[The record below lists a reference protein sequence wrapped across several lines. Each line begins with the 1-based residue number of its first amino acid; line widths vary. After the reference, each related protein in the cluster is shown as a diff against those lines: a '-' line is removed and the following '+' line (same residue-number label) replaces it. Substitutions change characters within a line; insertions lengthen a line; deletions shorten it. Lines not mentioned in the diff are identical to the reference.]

1 MTLLRTRKRKS
12 LASDIGASPSKDIVP
27 FPRKRESM
35 AKVVSERRWLKS
47 WTPGQVGGDNVLRG
61 GRSIIMLTSGSKP
74 ERIEAG
80 TGKMPRH
87 VAIIMD
93 GNGRWAKKR
102 MLPRAMG
109 HKRGVETVR
118 KIVRAAGELGLE
130 ALSLYAFSSENW
142 KRPED
147 EINDLMGLM
156 REFIKSDLDE
166 FAANDVRL
174 KIIGNYKALAP
185 DIVDMLEESIAR
197 TSQNTR
203 TTLAVALNY
212 GAQDE
217 LARAARSAAAQGEI
231 TVESIEANLDTAG
244 LPPLDLLIRT
254 SGEQRLSNFML
265 WQAAYAE
272 FWFTDTLWPDFSKD
286 ELAQALTEFSTRE
299 RRYGGR

>member
-1 MTLLRTRKRKS
+1 
-12 LASDIGASPSKDIVP
+12 
-27 FPRKRESM
+27 M
-35 AKVVSERRWLKS
+35 AAAEA
-47 WTPGQVGGDNVLRG
+47 Q
-61 GRSIIMLTSGSKP
+61 
-74 ERIEAG
+74 ERIAAG

-118 KIVRAAGELGLE
+118 NIVRAAGDLGLE
-130 ALSLYAFSSENW
+130 TLSLYAFSSENW

-147 EINDLMGLM
+147 EISDLMGIM
-156 REFIKSDLDE
+156 RDFIKSDLDE
-166 FAANDVRL
+166 FAANNVRL

-197 TSQNTR
+197 TSKNSR

-217 LARAARSAAAQGEI
+217 MVRAARAAAAQGEI
-231 TVESIEANLDTAG
+231 NAASIEANLDTAD

-272 FWFTDTLWPDFSKD
+272 LWFTETLWPDFNKD
-286 ELAQALTEFSTRE
+286 ELAAALNEFARRE